1 MAKKFTYKAVR
12 GMVEELLALHSAVE
26 RYKELEGQIKEG
38 MVALKFNEVEFEDKG
53 RVFISTS
60 ERIDVPLDVA
70 IRELGQELADKVIVI
85 KRSVSNEI
93 VKAFV
98 KAGEI
103 SEEQREKLLTGAKKT
118 PVTNLYVRPLK

>member
-38 MVALKFNEVEFEDKG
+38 LVALKFNEVEFEDKG
-53 RVFISTS
+53 RVFISIS
-60 ERIDVPLDVA
+60 ERVNVPLDVA

-85 KRSVSNEI
+85 KKSVSNEI

-103 SEEQREKLLTGAKKT
+103 SEEQREKLLAGAEKT